1 MLNCTKM
8 SIPSQIIN
16 PRGIHALDLVYRSG
30 GISRSDLGYRL
41 GLNQTAIIRLVS
53 RLVHAGLLTTEV
65 QGTKQR
71 GRPVEQIK
79 VSPHSRY
86 SIGLEFG
93 RDHLIIVGLNAL
105 AQVEYHQIIDI
116 PPLFEATTTTLE
128 KLVDEIYHFLS
139 VHNIALNKVA
149 AIGLALHDI
158 VNAEGYWFV
167 RDQVQPHPLNVVTE
181 MEKHLSLKVI
191 VEDVS
196 RSFAFA
202 EQRFG
207 SAENHKDVLYVFV
220 GKDGVGGGIFLNGE
234 LLKSSSGICGELGH
248 LVVEPD
254 GLQCHC
260 GSQGCLETVA
270 SHQAVIASYKDI
282 LQQGVRSSIDELSF
296 ANICQ
301 AALRGNKAAYL
312 TLNRLAS
319 YMGNALGSVINIT
332 GATRI
337 VIGGQLNL
345 AGMTFLQELEV
356 ILRKRVVTPLLQ
368 HLSIQYAS
376 LPPYAGAWGAGV
388 LALEASIKDGS
399 FMSARVMDQ
408 KVQESSV
415 HA

>member
-1 MLNCTKM
+1 MLSCIKM
-8 SIPSQIIN
+8 PMLSQTIN

-30 GISRSDLGYRL
+30 GISRSDLGYKL
-41 GLNQTAIIRLVS
+41 GLNQTAIIRLVG
-53 RLVHAGLLTTEV
+53 RLIHAGLLTTEV
-65 QGTKQR
+65 QSTKQR
-71 GRPVEQIK
+71 GRPIEQIK

-86 SIGLEFG
+86 SVGLEFG

-105 AQVEYHQIIDI
+105 AHVEHQQIIDI

-128 KLVDEIYHFLS
+128 KLVDKIYHFLNI
-139 VHNIALNKVA
+139 HNIALNKVA

-158 VNAEGYWFV
+158 VNAEGNWFV
-167 RDQVQPHPLNVVTE
+167 RDQFQPHPLNVVTE
-181 MEKHLSLKVI
+181 MEKRLSLKVI
-191 VEDVS
+191 AEDVS

-207 SAENHKDVLYVFV
+207 SAQHHKDVLYVFV

-270 SHQAVIASYKDI
+270 SHQAVLASYQDI

-296 ANICQ
+296 ASICQ
-301 AALRGNKAAYL
+301 AAARGDKAAYL

-319 YMGNALGSVINIT
+319 YMGNALGSVINIS
-332 GATRI
+332 GATSI

-345 AGMTFLQELEV
+345 AGMTFLQEVE
-356 ILRKRVVTPLLQ
+356 ITLRKRVVAPLLKN
-368 HLSIQYAS
+368 LSVRYAS

-399 FMSARVMDQ
+399 FMSTQVMGQ
-408 KVQESSV
+408 EVQEGSV
-415 HA
+415 YA